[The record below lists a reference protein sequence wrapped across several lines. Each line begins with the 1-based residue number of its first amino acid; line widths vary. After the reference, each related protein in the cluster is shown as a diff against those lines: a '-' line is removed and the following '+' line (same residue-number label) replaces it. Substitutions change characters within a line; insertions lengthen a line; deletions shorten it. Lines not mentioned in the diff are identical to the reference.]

1 MKKILALIIFALLSF
16 ALISCGDTQGNT
28 GSSVGGENE
37 EPKEEME
44 TVTVCFVVL
53 EKDAELDGKDT
64 VRVEK
69 GGKLKNSKIP
79 DVYRPGYVLEG
90 WAYDQN
96 GDDMWD
102 ASDGFRRD
110 TILYAVWG
118 EDTGD
123 GGVDDTTGEKVTIVF
138 KANGVDVELGGAQY
152 VEIAKGGRLRGEQ
165 LPDAY
170 RPCFRLEGWSYD
182 PYGEIMWSSDD
193 IFGTDTILYAIWSYE
208 PDDGNDDGT
217 DSGNGSVSSEKVTVN
232 FRGNGKGAEIIGEL
246 AAYVEKG
253 GTLSVAQVPEAYRDG
268 YSFEGWAY
276 DQKGDKMW
284 TKADSFSEDAVLYA
298 IWVEDSNGG
307 GDNGGADNGD
317 NPTPPSGKDTV
328 TVEFN
333 TGMGYFE
340 DEALYEVE
348 VEKGGRLNG
357 LPTPLHENPAM
368 LFDGWYKDAAF
379 TVLVSRSD
387 KYDANTT
394 LYACWIERMIC
405 TDGTYDHLYSSW
417 DTDTMPT
424 CTKPGTVARYCNF
437 CNAKEV
443 RSGDPA
449 KGHQFSSWAE
459 TFMARERTCTRLGCG
474 EKEIESFDDV
484 TMQVLGSV
492 PTRQIEG
499 SISAFFGVPLT
510 NLVNGKWNDNSDNGG
525 VLAPNGSGT
534 AHVIF
539 NFVEATA
546 LDRIYFK
553 GDGTVNMNIYVQY
566 EGEEDFTF
574 IGLCGGTSEKENTP
588 FKTPDPT
595 KKIVKVKLQE
605 EDPRRGESLWQEV
618 AFVKISVDA
627 K

>member
-1 MKKILALIIFALLSF
+1 MRRILALILFALLCF
-16 ALISCGDTQGNT
+16 ALVACGDTQGEA
-28 GSSVGGENE
+28 SSSIDTENE
-37 EPKEEME
+37 NIDNENNKEEKE
-44 TVTVCFVVL
+44 TVSVCFIVL
-53 EKDAELDGKDT
+53 ENDAELEGNATAKVT
-64 VRVEK
+64 KGEK
-69 GGKLKNSKIP
+69 LSAVQVP
-79 DVYRPGYVLEG
+79 AVYRDGYSFEG

-96 GDDMWD
+96 GDSMWNSAD
-102 ASDGFRRD
+102 KFS
-110 TILYAVWG
+110 
-118 EDTGD
+118 
-123 GGVDDTTGEKVTIVF
+123 
-138 KANGVDVELGGAQY
+138 
-152 VEIAKGGRLRGEQ
+152 
-165 LPDAY
+165 
-170 RPCFRLEGWSYD
+170 
-182 PYGEIMWSSDD
+182 
-193 IFGTDTILYAIWSYE
+193 TDSILYAIWTPDKAEDSG
-208 PDDGNDDGT
+208 DDGVT
-217 DSGNGSVSSEKVTVN
+217 EFVSVN
-232 FRGNGKGAEIIGEL
+232 FRANGKGAEIIGEL

-253 GTLSVAQVPEAYRDG
+253 GTLSVAQVPDAYRDG

-276 DQKGDKMW
+276 DQNGDKMW

-348 VEKGGRLNG
+348 VEKGGRLSG

-379 TVLVSRSD
+379 TALASRSD

-405 TDGTYDHLYSSW
+405 TDNTYNHLYSSW

-424 CTKPGTVARYCNF
+424 CTKPGTVARYCNY

-499 SISAFFGVPLT
+499 SVSAFFGVPLT

-546 LDRIYFK
+546 LDRVYFK